1 MYDYGARNYDP
12 AIGRWFNIDPLAEK
26 MRRHSP
32 YNYAFNNP
40 VFFIDPDGMMPGPGD
55 EVPVIQ
61 GGTLGEVVATG
72 SASNKPQFAGLN
84 LNIPAPDL
92 TSAFFGNHVD
102 GAYKHVLS
110 PENVDTYVKMQDA
123 KREGEIGLVAGAA
136 VIASLPVTAVEGLT
150 VLGTKALISVTA
162 QGVINQN
169 IDLVDTTADILAVPG
184 ISGLVGGKYDY
195 NVFGNKKFELQSNTD
210 TNAILFNGVTSTLG
224 AGLGNRAD
232 KFINGMQKSGLE
244 NTIGT
249 VTNTATSFLEQE
261 LNKIYGSN

>member
-1 MYDYGARNYDP
+1 MM
-12 AIGRWFNIDPLAEK
+12 AIPPLNSQLYENGYI
-26 MRRHSP
+26 HSDSDGSWV
-32 YNYAFNNP
+32 YNAQQNSWEGIN
-40 VFFIDPDGMMPGPGD
+40 
-55 EVPVIQ
+55 
-61 GGTLGEVVATG
+61 GE
-72 SASNKPQFAGLN
+72 SRYLN
-84 LNIPAPDL
+84 
-92 TSAFFGNHVD
+92 
-102 GAYKHVLS
+102 
-110 PENVDTYVKMQDA
+110 ENVNLDGSLIKTRDNSLQGTANRAYNNILSTEEGRATYGKMQDA

-136 VIASLPVTAVEGLT
+136 VLASLPVTTTGGLT
-150 VLGTKALISVTA
+150 VLGTKALISIAA

-210 TNAILFNGVTSTLG
+210 TNAILFNGATSTLG

-232 KFINGMQKSGLE
+232 KFINGNQISELE